1 MAESSLPRDDRNV
14 EHPASPASNLGL
26 GPLSVRYVCRLLR
39 LQAVLWAVAA
49 LCVGV
54 LWITSMAMTWAPI
67 DWTYSRLVW
76 YLVAGICFIVTG
88 GLSAGSAVLATG
100 LARGSAVA
108 RIAVV
113 VLEFFM
119 VAFGWLVASYTATG
133 QGFIDPGLPA
143 GLGGGALSL
152 AAAICL
158 LSKPARRF
166 SRRGRQTA
174 AG

>member
-1 MAESSLPRDDRNV
+1 M
-14 EHPASPASNLGL
+14 
-26 GPLSVRYVCRLLR
+26 RYVCGLLQ
-39 LQAVLWAVAA
+39 LQAVLWAVAS
-49 LCVGV
+49 LCAGV

-67 DWTYSRLVW
+67 DRTHSRLAW

-100 LARGSAVA
+100 LARGNPNA

-113 VLEFFM
+113 VLESFM
-119 VAFGWLVASYTATG
+119 VPFGWLVASYTATG

-158 LSKPARRF
+158 LSKPAHRF
-166 SRRGRQTA
+166 TRRGRQTA